1 MTTET
6 TTSNEQ
12 ESLPK
17 MLHTLASNWPF
28 AKHILNFGCG
38 DFPELTKESLTNYHN
53 QVMTVTKYD
62 PSNKEDEA
70 VVTDI
75 NMIDRKVCRFDVL
88 LCDDVLS
95 ASKDLDATLLDLQRV
110 DFDTAVIHIDEGNGS
125 GKARKVRNAY
135 QRNMLVADYM
145 PKVLQYFH
153 LHDVTL
159 HRSHKVIVIAKGK
172 RYYHIDDVNEVDQVV
187 AEAE

>member
-12 ESLPK
+12 ASQPK

-62 PSNKEDEA
+62 PSSKGDET

-75 NMIDRKVCRFDVL
+75 KTIDREVCRFDVL
-88 LCDDVLS
+88 LCDGVLNT
-95 ASKDLDATLLDLQRV
+95 SKDLDATLLELQRV
-110 DFDTAVIHIDEGNGS
+110 DFDTAVIRINEGNAS
-125 GKARKVRNAY
+125 GKGRKKDGVH
-135 QRNMLVADYM
+135 QRNEQVADYM
-145 PKVLQYFH
+145 PKILQYFH
-153 LHDVTL
+153 QFDVTL
-159 HRSHKVIVIAKGK
+159 HRGEKVIVIAKGR
-172 RYYHIDDVNEVDQVV
+172 RYYHADDINEVDQVII
-187 AEAE
+187 EAE